1 MIGLLGDYEAVK
13 KTCKMYRVYFST
25 PPNATAADD
34 YLVDHRSVQV
44 SLVSIA
50 LHHIT

>member
-25 PPNATAADD
+25 PPDATAADD
-34 YLVDHRSVQV
+34 YLVDHRSVSI
-44 SLVSIA
+44 SLISTA
-50 LHHIT
+50 LHDIT